1 MNAKKIAAGAVLAVA
16 LPVVVDVA
24 ADPYADRGPVRS
36 WCRGAVTLA
45 AAVIMRWA
53 LSQFEEREQ

>member
-1 MNAKKIAAGAVLAVA
+1 MNAQKIAAGAVLAVA
-16 LPVVVDVA
+16 LPIVVDIA
-24 ADPYADRGPVRS
+24 ADPYADRGPARS

-53 LSQFEEREQ
+53 LSQFEPEQ

>member
-1 MNAKKIAAGAVLAVA
+1 MNAQKIAAGAVLAA
-16 LPVVVDVA
+16 TLPIAVDVA
-24 ADPYADRGPVRS
+24 ADPYADRGPLRS

-53 LSQFEEREQ
+53 LTQFEEREQ